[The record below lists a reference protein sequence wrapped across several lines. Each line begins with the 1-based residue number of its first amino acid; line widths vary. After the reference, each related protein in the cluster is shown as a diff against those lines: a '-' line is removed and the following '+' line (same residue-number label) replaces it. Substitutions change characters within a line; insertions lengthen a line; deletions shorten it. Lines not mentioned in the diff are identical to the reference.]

1 MNRWGLLI
9 PLIAILSGGCAKEVV
24 FQEDVQTP
32 SGIWERGWDPIFA
45 FDIADTITP
54 HDVYLDVRHTGDYPF
69 SNLYTFVKLTGPSG
83 ESITDTV
90 ECTLADPSGRWFG
103 KGLGFISS
111 DRFQAHVLYKL
122 RNRFPRKG
130 RYTLMLEQAMRT
142 QKLQGVIDVG
152 VSVERSKSRS

>member
-1 MNRWGLLI
+1 MSCDTVMM
-9 PLIAILSGGCAKEVV
+9 IASC
-24 FQEDVQTP
+24 
-32 SGIWERGWDPIFA
+32 GI
-45 FDIADTITP
+45 
-54 HDVYLDVRHTGDYPF
+54 
-69 SNLYTFVKLTGPSG
+69 